1 MRRACSTILFFL
13 ALAGPAMPVASQA
26 QVICTG
32 NASPPPELP
41 VYEQPPCTRLHL
53 GPRLLEDWPGWILL
67 GSGHLG
73 AAPDS
78 RLAVDTGLLGL
89 A

>member
-41 VYEQPPCTRLHL
+41 VYEQPPLH
-53 GPRLLEDWPGWILL
+53 PVTS
-67 GSGHLG
+67 GSPAIG
-73 AAPDS
+73 
-78 RLAVDTGLLGL
+78 GL
-89 A
+89 ARLDITGFRAPRCCPRQ

>member
-41 VYEQPPCTRLHL
+41 VYQQPPI
-53 GPRLLEDWPGWILL
+53 PAPGYVCD
-67 GSGHLG
+67 HPV
-73 AAPDS
+73 AAI
-78 RLAVDTGLLGL
+78 AGLP
-89 A
+89 

>member
-13 ALAGPAMPVASQA
+13 ALAGMPVASNA

-41 VYEQPPCTRLHL
+41 VYEQPPIPAPGYVWAPGYWGI
-53 GPRLLEDWPGWILL
+53 GPVGYLL

-73 AAPDS
+73 AAAD
-78 RLAVDTGLLGL
+78 RGLVVDAGLLGL